1 MQPHIQMDA
10 AKAWA
15 DAGRNYAEAA
25 SATWWSM
32 ASNAAD
38 LWALPTSTMLA
49 ATEAAA
55 NRSKPKSRSWYRK
68 PPETPLDMM
77 MSWFDPGAAH
87 RAGTAWPMSPMS
99 SFNWFD
105 PGRWPSNGLMGWPG
119 MQPGAMSINP
129 FWPGMQPGGMSVNQF
144 WSAMQLAIATV
155 PVQQAVAEAVSAVA
169 QPSSFAAYRS
179 DGGHAVAHVTM
190 AASRLMAVLM
200 PMLIAAALY
209 LSSLSDQQFA

>member
-1 MQPHIQMDA
+1 MQPNIQMDA

-38 LWALPTSTMLA
+38 LWTLPTSTMLA

-55 NRSKPKSRSWYRK
+55 ARSKPKSRSWYRK
-68 PPETPLDMM
+68 PPETPLDLM
-77 MSWFDPGAAH
+77 MSWFDPGMAS
-87 RAGTAWPMSPMS
+87 RAYPAWPMAPMSPMT

-105 PGRWPSNGLMGWPG
+105 PGRWPSSGLMGWP
-119 MQPGAMSINP
+119 A
-129 FWPGMQPGGMSVNQF
+129 MQPGGMSVNQF
-144 WSAMQLAIATV
+144 WLAMQLAVATA
-155 PVQQAVAEAVSAVA
+155 PVQQAVAEAVSSVM

-190 AASRLMAVLM
+190 AASKLMAVLV
-200 PMLIAAALY
+200 PMLFAATLY
-209 LSSLSDQQFA
+209 LSSLSEQQFA

>member
-1 MQPHIQMDA
+1 MQPQIQMDA

-25 SATWWSM
+25 SATWWTM

-38 LWALPTSTMLA
+38 LWSLPTSTMLA
-49 ATEAAA
+49 ATEAAVA
-55 NRSKPKSRSWYRK
+55 KSKPKPKSRSWYRK

-77 MSWFDPGAAH
+77 MSWFDPGAAS
-87 RAGTAWPMSPMS
+87 RAYTARPMSPMT

-105 PGRWPSNGLMGWPG
+105 PGRWPSNGMMGWP
-119 MQPGAMSINP
+119 A
-129 FWPGMQPGGMSVNQF
+129 MQPGGMSVNQF
-144 WSAMQLAIATV
+144 WSAMQLAMATA
-155 PVQQAVAEAVSAVA
+155 PVQQAVAEAVSTVM
-169 QPSSFAAYRS
+169 QPSGFAAYRS

-200 PMLIAAALY
+200 PMLIAATLY
-209 LSSLSDQQFA
+209 LSSLSNQQFA